1 MTRRVP
7 VTRCFRWVWF
17 YACGAGYP
25 RAKAAANLIVKEHF
39 DAVPR
44 HAFAMCSWLVRAR
57 KYAVRRRL
65 ITTSQWNQR
74 FGGNDMSNYTLSN
87 LVLRH
92 VRVSAGTV
100 GTMNAGDNY
109 SAKALALLAKA
120 EVEKDPELAAEFEN
134 LARSFLLLAE
144 QAERNTHFDIS
155 YETPPPK
162 PREIV

>member
-1 MTRRVP
+1 
-7 VTRCFRWVWF
+7 
-17 YACGAGYP
+17 
-25 RAKAAANLIVKEHF
+25 
-39 DAVPR
+39 
-44 HAFAMCSWLVRAR
+44 
-57 KYAVRRRL
+57 
-65 ITTSQWNQR
+65 
-74 FGGNDMSNYTLSN
+74 MSNYTLSN